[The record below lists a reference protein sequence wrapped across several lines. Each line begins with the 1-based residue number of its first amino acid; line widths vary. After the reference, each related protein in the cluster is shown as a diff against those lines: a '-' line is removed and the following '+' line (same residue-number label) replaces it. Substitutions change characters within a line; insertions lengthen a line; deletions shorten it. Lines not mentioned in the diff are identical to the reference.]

1 LFRLRGNPI
10 CENANI
16 ANIIQ
21 FCGFEAGGDRTTER
35 SMNSTMTC
43 PVQACPVDN
52 FFEYVPASP
61 LPCFCASPLRIGYRL
76 KSPSF
81 SYFDPYAFPFELH
94 VTSALKLNP
103 YQLSIDSYFWEEGP
117 RLRMHLKIFPPANN
131 VHSNTFNVS
140 EVGRIRGAFT
150 SWHFPGDDLFGPYE
164 LLNFTL
170 VGPYAA
176 SMCSKFLLPFRL
188 KLTLLILQKMMP
200 IRLCALYVCQ
210 TSVFALFV
218 LQELVFEIT
227 ETS

>member
-1 LFRLRGNPI
+1 MFRLRGNPI

-170 VGPYAA
+170 VGPYAG
-176 SMCSKFLLPFRL
+176 SMYSKFLLLFRL
-188 KLTLLILQKMMP
+188 
-200 IRLCALYVCQ
+200 CY
-210 TSVFALFV
+210 LF
-218 LQELVFEIT
+218 FFFFK
-227 ETS
+227 